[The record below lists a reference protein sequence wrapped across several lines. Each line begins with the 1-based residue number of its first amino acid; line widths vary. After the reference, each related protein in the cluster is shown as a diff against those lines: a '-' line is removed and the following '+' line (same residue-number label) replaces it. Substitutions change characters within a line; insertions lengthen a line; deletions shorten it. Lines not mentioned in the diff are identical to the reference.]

1 MYPDYD
7 KIVSKQRISADK
19 ENTELHVPAERKVSI
34 MKKRIL
40 IVEDDVTIQA
50 QLKTLLTGN
59 GYETAVV
66 TDFSK
71 TIEQVKT
78 LNPHLVLLDIRLP
91 GNSGF
96 VTSSTTDMDELNS
109 IMLGGD
115 AFLSKPYNPAILL
128 AKIAALLRRAYAS
141 GQTEVFTWNGA
152 ALHLE
157 SSQIEYQGQ
166 KAELTKN
173 ELKIL
178 YYLFKNAGKIC
189 SRNDIVDFLWDNQL
203 YVDDNT
209 LSVNI
214 TRIREKLAAIG
225 LTDFIRTKHRQGY
238 TI

>member
-1 MYPDYD
+1 MY
-7 KIVSKQRISADK
+7 
-19 ENTELHVPAERKVSI
+19 
-34 MKKRIL
+34 RIL
-40 IVEDDVTIQA
+40 IVEDDPGIA
-50 QLKTLLTGN
+50 GAIAKRAGMWGL
-59 GYETAVV
+59 ETRCVE
-66 TDFSK
+66 DFADVMREFSDYD
-71 TIEQVKT
+71 
-78 LNPHLVLLDIRLP
+78 PHLVLLDIRLP
-91 GNSGF
+91 GNSGFEICSQIRAFSDMPIVF

>member
-1 MYPDYD
+1 
-7 KIVSKQRISADK
+7 
-19 ENTELHVPAERKVSI
+19 
-34 MKKRIL
+34 MKHKIL
-40 IVEDDVTIQA
+40 IIEDDPTIQT
-50 QLKTLLTGN
+50 QLKNLLSYN
-59 GYETAVV
+59 GYEVEAV

-71 TIEQVKT
+71 VMEQLKAFA
-78 LNPHLVLLDIRLP
+78 PHLVLLDIKLP

-96 VTSSTTDMDELNS
+96 EICSQIRTFSQIPIIFVTSSSTDMDELNS
-109 IMLGGD
+109 ILTGGD
-115 AFLSKPYNPAILL
+115 AFITKPYNIAILL